1 MTTDVTL
8 PLKHPTCTNVQLLR
22 SLTQRPFSTT
32 ERLYGTH
39 DLYSKFGTSIQDI
52 WLLPSD
58 GQRDDQ
64 KTRSNCTVN

>member
-22 SLTQRPFSTT
+22 SLTQRP
-32 ERLYGTH
+32 YGTH
-39 DLYSKFGTSIQDI
+39 DLYPKFGTSIQDI